1 MKEHYILSFSNKNTH
16 SYIKAHFTLHF
27 PLFIHPLAF
36 IRVILNRDID
46 NDDDFD
52 DWQYVVSSFLSLVT
66 STSIIDEDVDDV
78 DSFSTSLGV
87 VDWINSCNSSLSSIG
102 RSNELGRPGFVPW
115 RRCKLREYF
124 LFLLHCHW
132 KLSLLPHAFRCGEDS
147 LFDNEE
153 EEEDVFGEDR
163 DSSSGLFTLD
173 LSAQCLWRTQL
184 DPPDFEYVFKK
195 N

>member
-1 MKEHYILSFSNKNTH
+1 M
-16 SYIKAHFTLHF
+16 KAHFELHF
-27 PLFIHPLAF
+27 PLFIHLLAF
-36 IRVILNRDID
+36 IRVILNRYID

-52 DWQYVVSSFLSLVT
+52 DWQYVVSSLLSLVT
-66 STSIIDEDVDDV
+66 STSIIDEDVDEDIDDV
-78 DSFSTSLGV
+78 DSFSTLKPQSLVV

-132 KLSLLPHAFRCGEDS
+132 KLSLPPLPPPHTFPCDEDS
-147 LFDNEE
+147 LLEIEE
-153 EEEDVFGEDR
+153 EEEDVFGEDG

-184 DPPDFEYVFKK
+184 DPPDFEYVFK
-195 N
+195 NIN